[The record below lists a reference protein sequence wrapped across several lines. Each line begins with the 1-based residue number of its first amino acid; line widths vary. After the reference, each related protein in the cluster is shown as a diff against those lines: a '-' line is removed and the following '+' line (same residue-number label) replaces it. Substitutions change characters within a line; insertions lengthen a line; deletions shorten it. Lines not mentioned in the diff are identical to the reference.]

1 MASTPLYTVPTDFK
15 SGLSDVLAE
24 SKNIYEAKKAQGYMT
39 YPGAQIAGFSPEEQA
54 AMTGIAGMVGQ
65 GQQYFAPAAGLYA
78 GQAQQFTPQTAQQYM
93 SPYQQA
99 VVDVEKREAI
109 RQSQR
114 PMQEIGSAAVTA
126 GGFGGSRQAILEA
139 EAGRNLQT
147 QLGNIQTKGQQ
158 ASFENAQKAFE
169 AQKKREQTAA
179 TGLTSLG
186 QLAPRQQLT
195 ELTALSGI
203 GEAQRGMTQQGL
215 DLAYQ
220 NFLQQQQLPYDL
232 LGQYQATLY
241 GYPYQSTQQ
250 YQPKA
255 QASSSQNLAAVLG
268 AGAKVFG
275 GGGGGFGFNT
285 GGRIAFQSKGG
296 LSEVVKQMAV
306 GMTVGSGEDITPAG
320 QAEAKK
326 DYLKNLLEAMTG
338 QAQATKKY
346 GEISTEVMAE
356 QQRMAEERQ
365 KKLEASSSPMNY
377 IGDLL
382 IGYGAADPEA
392 GLGVQLAGAATYAEE
407 QKQTI
412 QDEITKVQSEVLAGR
427 LSQAEAEVKL
437 EQLGVKSAA
446 DLYDIMGPV
455 DVDFKSETELVKRVK
470 AMVPPGMQSM
480 SITDSI
486 AYKAIDS
493 AQERLRGEAAE
504 SPSKYKDN
512 KAAQETRMNEL
523 LIEEVTKLLNANKKP
538 NPTTNQSSV
547 SGAIQSG
554 TEEIDEIIANATPPT
569 QGS

>member
-1 MASTPLYTVPTDFK
+1 MASTPLYTVPEDYK
-15 SGLSDVLAE
+15 SGLADILKE

-39 YPGAQIAGFSPEEQA
+39 YPGQQIAGFTPEQQA
-54 AMTGIAGMVGQ
+54 AMTGIAGMVGA
-65 GQQYFAPAAGLYA
+65 GQKYFDPAAGLYA
-78 GQAQQFTPQTAQQYM
+78 GQAQQFDTAAAQQYM

-109 RQSQR
+109 RQAQR
-114 PMQEIGSAAVTA
+114 PMQDIGKAAVTA

-147 QLGNIQTKGQQ
+147 QLGDIQTRGQQ
-158 ASFENAQKAFE
+158 AAFENAQKAFE
-169 AQKKREQTAA
+169 AQKLREKGAA
-179 TGLTSLG
+179 TGLAAIG
-186 QLAPRQQLT
+186 QAAPQQQLK
-195 ELTALSGI
+195 EYAALSGV
-203 GEAQRGMTQQGL
+203 GEAQQGLTQQGL

-220 NFLQQQQLPYDL
+220 QFQQQQQYPYDL

-255 QASSSQNLAAVLG
+255 QASSAQNLAGILG
-268 AGAKVFG
+268 AGAKIFG
-275 GGGGGFGFNT
+275 AGGFGFNT
-285 GGRIAFQSKGG
+285 GGRVAFQSKGG

-306 GMTVGSGEDITPAG
+306 GMTVGSDRDMTPAG

-326 DYLKNLLEAMTG
+326 DYMADLLKAMTG
-338 QAQATKKY
+338 QTKAMEQY
-346 GEISTEVMAE
+346 GTMSKEVMAE

-382 IGYGAADPEA
+382 IGYAAADPEA
-392 GLGVQLAGAATYAEE
+392 GLGAQLAGAATYADE

-412 QDEITKVQSEVLAGR
+412 QDEITKVQSELLEGR

-437 EQLGVKSAA
+437 AQLGVKSAA
-446 DLYDIMGPV
+446 DLADIMGPV

-493 AQERLRGEAAE
+493 AQKRLRGEAAE
-504 SPSKYKDN
+504 NPSKYKDN

-523 LIEEVTKLLNANKKP
+523 LREEVNKLLNANKKP
-538 NPTTNQSSV
+538 NSTVKQPSL
-547 SGAIQSG
+547 SGAIQSSSQD
-554 TEEIDEIIANATPPT
+554 IDDIIANASPST
-569 QGS
+569 QDG

>member
-1 MASTPLYTVPTDFK
+1 MASTPLYTVPTDYK

-158 ASFENAQKAFE
+158 AAFENAQKAFE

-179 TGLTSLG
+179 TGLAGLG
-186 QLAPRQQLT
+186 VTAPRQQLT

-220 NFLQQQQLPYDL
+220 NFQQQQQLPYDL

-255 QASSSQNLAAVLG
+255 QASSAQNLAGILG
-268 AGAKVFG
+268 AGAKIF
-275 GGGGGFGFNT
+275 GGGGFGFNT
-285 GGRIAFQSKGG
+285 GGRVAFQSKGG

>member
-1 MASTPLYTVPTDFK
+1 MASTPLYTVPTDYK

-114 PMQEIGSAAVTA
+114 PMQDIGSAAVTA

-169 AQKKREQTAA
+169 AQKKREQIAA

-220 NFLQQQQLPYDL
+220 NFQQQQQLPYDL

-275 GGGGGFGFNT
+275 GGGFGFNT
-285 GGRIAFQSKGG
+285 GGRVAFQSKGG
-296 LSEVVKQMAV
+296 LSGAIQTLSN
-306 GMTVGSGEDITPAG
+306 GMMVGSGEDVTPAG

-346 GEISTEVMAE
+346 GEMSTEVMAE
-356 QQRMAEERQ
+356 QQKLAEERQ

-407 QKQTI
+407 QKQTV
-412 QDEITKVQSEVLAGR
+412 QDEITKIQSELLAGR

-437 EQLGVKSAA
+437 AQLGVESAS
-446 DLYDIMGPV
+446 DLYTLYGSAKNYLPDRSNLSTFGKDIMGIAA
-455 DVDFKSETELVKRVK
+455 DSEAGGRQLAKAVEETMTE
-470 AMVPPGMQSM
+470 AQSIIDDDP
-480 SITDSI
+480 S
-486 AYKAIDS
+486 AYK
-493 AQERLRGEAAE
+493 
-504 SPSKYKDN
+504 N
-512 KAAQETRMNEL
+512 KADQQALAYKILRKKLMPESEGDVNVETPNATGNRSVDGKTSIPSPTAKADEL
-523 LIEEVTKLLNANKKP
+523 LKI
-538 NPTTNQSSV
+538 
-547 SGAIQSG
+547 
-554 TEEIDEIIANATPPT
+554 
-569 QGS
+569 

>member
-1 MASTPLYTVPTDFK
+1 MASTPLYTVPTDYT

-179 TGLTSLG
+179 IGLAGLG
-186 QLAPRQQLT
+186 VTAPRQQLT

-220 NFLQQQQLPYDL
+220 NFQQQQQLPYDL

-250 YQPKA
+250 FQPKA

-275 GGGGGFGFNT
+275 GGGFNFNT
-285 GGRIAFQSKGG
+285 GGRVAFQSKGG
-296 LSEVVKQMAV
+296 LSGAIQTLSN
-306 GMTVGSGEDITPAG
+306 GMMVGSGEDITPAG

-338 QAQATKKY
+338 QVQATKKY
-346 GEISTEVMAE
+346 GEMSTEVMAE
-356 QQRMAEERQ
+356 QQKLAEERQ

-437 EQLGVKSAA
+437 GQLGVESAA
-446 DLYDIMGPV
+446 DLYDIMGPAEAK
-455 DVDFKSETELVKRVK
+455 FQPESELLKKIEAYYPQGSLGLTKTKQQIQSILASAK
-470 AMVPPGMQSM
+470 A
-480 SITDSI
+480 
-486 AYKAIDS
+486 
-493 AQERLRGEAAE
+493 RLRQEVLE
-504 SPSKYKDN
+504 NPSKYKD
-512 KAAQETRMNEL
+512 KSASQEVRIAE
-523 LIEEVTKLLNANKKP
+523 IIDEEVNKLLNANKKP
-538 NPTTNQSSV
+538 DSTKDQSSV

-554 TEEIDEIIANATPPT
+554 SQDIDDIIANATPPT

>member
-268 AGAKVFG
+268 AGAKVF

>member
-1 MASTPLYTVPTDFK
+1 MASTPLYTVPTDYK

-547 SGAIQSG
+547 SGAIQNG